1 MCGLKLAYDPPSEH
15 RLDVRKYWQCWKEN
29 HRVRCCD
36 RGCEYLWKYVAHP
49 TLPKISYLLFI
60 HHHLAWGSQIY
71 QASDSPDYRRGNTAN
86 VAISGCTILLW
97 LAQKAYY
104 KYKNVQR
111 QKALA
116 SLDENERRAEELQAE
131 TLGNQSIL
139 YKFSS

>member
-1 MCGLKLAYDPPSEH
+1 ME
-15 RLDVRKYWQCWKEN
+15 VR
-29 HRVRCCD
+29 RM
-36 RGCEYLWKYVAHP
+36 
-49 TLPKISYLLFI
+49 SYLTKSFI
-60 HHHLAWGSQIY
+60 LTPAPHHLAWGSQIY

>member
-1 MCGLKLAYDPPSEH
+1 MTHPLNIAWMSENTGSVGKRTIASGAVIGAANIYGSTSH
-15 RLDVRKYWQCWKEN
+15 I
-29 HRVRCCD
+29 
-36 RGCEYLWKYVAHP
+36 
-49 TLPKISYLLFI
+49 LPCQKISYLPFAP
-60 HHHLAWGSQIY
+60 HHLAWGSQIY

-104 KYKNVQR
+104 KYKNIQR